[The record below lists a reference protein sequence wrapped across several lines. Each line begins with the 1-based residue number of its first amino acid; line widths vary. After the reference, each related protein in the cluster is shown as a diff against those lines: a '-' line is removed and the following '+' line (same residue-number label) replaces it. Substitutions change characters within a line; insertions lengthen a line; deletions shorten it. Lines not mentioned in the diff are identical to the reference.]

1 MSWNTY
7 RPNVHHQV
15 ARLVHLLVPKVR
27 FLDPIRSSAMAR
39 RSASMEFDPLTL
51 GSCRWTTISQDQMS
65 PMVRQVPTMRCLW
78 VLVLV

>member
-39 RSASMEFDPLTL
+39 QSALTEFYPLTPR
-51 GSCRWTTISQDQMS
+51 SCRWTTILRDQKTPMEHQD
-65 PMVRQVPTMRCLW
+65 PTIRL
-78 VLVLV
+78 